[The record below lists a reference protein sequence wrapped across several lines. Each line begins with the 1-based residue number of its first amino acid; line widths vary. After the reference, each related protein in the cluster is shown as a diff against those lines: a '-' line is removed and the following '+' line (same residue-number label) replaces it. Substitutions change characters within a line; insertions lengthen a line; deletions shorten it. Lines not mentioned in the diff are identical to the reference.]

1 MIKSEKEGVTLE
13 AVEELPV
20 QVPVLLP
27 QKFELVIVQVLGQ
40 LVIEL
45 ISQIVG
51 ALLKL
56 TKFLVGTLEV
66 EDAKDR
72 GLLALELGHV
82 AKLVASET
90 EH

>member
-20 QVPVLLP
+20 KVPVLFP
-27 QKFELVIVQVLGQ
+27 QKLELVIVQVLGQ

-45 ISQIVG
+45 IPQIVG
-51 ALLKL
+51 ALMEL
-56 TKFLVGTLEV
+56 TEFLVGTLEV

-72 GLLALELGHV
+72 GLLALELRHV

-90 EH
+90 KY

>member
-20 QVPVLLP
+20 QVSVFLP
-27 QKFELVIVQVLGQ
+27 QKLELVFVQVLGQ

-45 ISQIVG
+45 IPKIVG
-51 ALLKL
+51 ALLEL
-56 TKFLVGTLEV
+56 IEFLIGTLEV

-72 GLLALELGHV
+72 GLLALELRHV

-90 EH
+90 KY

>member
-27 QKFELVIVQVLGQ
+27 QKLQLVIVQVLGQ

-45 ISQIVG
+45 VPQIVG
-51 ALLKL
+51 ALLEL
-56 TKFLVGTLEV
+56 TEFLVGTLEV

-72 GLLALELGHV
+72 GLLALELRHV